1 VETEIK
7 YRLRSKA
14 EVDDILDNELIT
26 DHMMPDSRVTDHLT
40 NTYFDTPAGD
50 LNARKAIFRIRE
62 DDGSYV
68 ATVKISK
75 SVSDGLHQRQEW
87 SVEQDDDEPDIKFF
101 LRLAESDGDPDE
113 ALTELLSSIEDEALE
128 EVCSVEFDRT
138 SIHVGY
144 GDTLIE
150 LACDAGVYRAG
161 KAEEEFFEIE
171 LELIEGNVIDLREF
185 GDELEKVLDIIP
197 ENMSKYERS
206 IRLKQSGQM

>member
-1 VETEIK
+1 METEIK

-26 DHMMPDSRVTDHLT
+26 DHMMPDSRVTNHLI
-40 NTYFDTPAGD
+40 NTYFDTPSGD

-62 DDGSYV
+62 DDGV
-68 ATVKISK
+68 FEATVKISK

-87 SVEQDDDEPDIKFF
+87 SVEQDDDEPDIKYF

-113 ALTELLSSIEDEALE
+113 ALTDLLSSIEDETLE
-128 EVCSVEFDRT
+128 EMCSVEFDRT
-138 SIHVGY
+138 SVHIGY

-150 LACDAGVYRAG
+150 LACDVGVYKAG

-185 GDELEKVLDIIP
+185 GDELERVLDIEA